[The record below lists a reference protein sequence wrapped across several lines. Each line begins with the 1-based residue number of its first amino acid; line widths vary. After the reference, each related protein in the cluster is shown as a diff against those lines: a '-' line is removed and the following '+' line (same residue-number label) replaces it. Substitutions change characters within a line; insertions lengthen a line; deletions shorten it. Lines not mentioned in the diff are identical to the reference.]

1 MGGHRAVAL
10 KETDLATM
18 LRARDAVQRLD
29 ILALR
34 LCRNRVTDD
43 DICILREATADILAA
58 LELARTIASRGH
70 KED

>member
-43 DICILREATADILAA
+43 PTH
-58 LELARTIASRGH
+58 TG
-70 KED
+70 